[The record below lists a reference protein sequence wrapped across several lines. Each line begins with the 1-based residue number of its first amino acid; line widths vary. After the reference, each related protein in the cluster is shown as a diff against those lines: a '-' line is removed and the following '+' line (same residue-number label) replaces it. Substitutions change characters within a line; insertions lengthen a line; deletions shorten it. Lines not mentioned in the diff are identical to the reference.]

1 MLAGTHKGATIR
13 LDDLIY
19 RFTLDAATGFLFGRS
34 VDSLDN
40 GETEFASAFTVV
52 QNVQA
57 TIARAGPVRGLVPR
71 RKFHQALAVSTRI
84 FGTSPDD

>member
-1 MLAGTHKGATIR
+1 MLAGTHSGATIR

-34 VDSLDN
+34 VDSLAN

-71 RKFHQALAVSTRI
+71 GKFKKALAVR
-84 FGTSPDD
+84 